1 MRFYFGFL
9 VLPLLGSLPLL
20 CISAMASATGVDAA
34 QRVLVLSDEQQQQF
48 ACRERGGGSLPFVT
62 ISYAQTL
69 DGSIAP
75 LERTRLDISSKTSFR
90 LLHSLRARHDGVLV
104 GINTVLAD
112 QPRLNVRDPLPG
124 VAIPQAQPR
133 PIVIDSHLRILD
145 AQNLQL
151 VRPIVC
157 SCLLDLDGHEHSI
170 ENEARWVRAR
180 MLLESI
186 GGSLLAVKS
195 DPSSRKRPARLRCDL
210 RDCFERLYATHN
222 MASILLEGGAGI
234 IQSSLEARLA
244 NQAVITMRPCFLGG
258 YRSMAAQLPAPANLQ
273 NVSVASVGGDLV
285 VHGLLWKNASADG
298 DQEEA
303 EAVPGKSDIGSEF
316 VHERPLVRF
325 VAATEGLVE
334 ER

>member
-1 MRFYFGFL
+1 MRGNIGFFVASFCFWHL
-9 VLPLLGSLPLL
+9 SCVT
-20 CISAMASATGVDAA
+20 ASAPASGVDAA
-34 QRVLVLSDEQQQQF
+34 QRVLALSDEEQL

-151 VRPIVC
+151 ARPIVC

-195 DPSSRKRPARLRCDL
+195 DPSSRKRPARLRVDL

-222 MASILLEGGAGI
+222 VASILLEGGAGI

-244 NQAVITMRPCFLGG
+244 NQAVITLRPCFLGG

-285 VHGLLWKNASADG
+285 LHGLLWTKAAAAAADA
-298 DQEEA
+298 DQEET
-303 EAVPGKSDIGSEF
+303 ESGTVKSDIDGEF
-316 VHERPLVRF
+316 IRERPLVRF
-325 VAATEGLVE
+325 VAATEVAAE
-334 ER
+334 